1 MITMS
6 AILID
11 FHVFLLYVFH
21 RHNCVLGSMKC
32 GVKDDVDMSLITKLK
47 KIRSRSKHNE
57 VRDDDYERRK
67 IMSQE
72 KHPYGPLF
80 DCSFSSEADVP
91 GSA

>member
-1 MITMS
+1 
-6 AILID
+6 
-11 FHVFLLYVFH
+11 
-21 RHNCVLGSMKC
+21 VLGSIQC

-72 KHPYGPLF
+72 KHLMGHYSIAHSAAKLMCRDPLEPLSAHNRAMGKL
-80 DCSFSSEADVP
+80 DEA
-91 GSA
+91 GTNTTTE

>member
-1 MITMS
+1 MS

-11 FHVFLLYVFH
+11 FHVLLLYDFH

-32 GVKDDVDMSLITKLK
+32 GVKDDVDMSLITKSK

-72 KHPYGPLF
+72 KHPHGLLF